1 MCAQAS
7 ARSATAHRISVPASS
22 AYQET
27 KETRPGRAARRTPHT
42 PAGMHAE
49 GNVVASALVFAAA
62 VALDALTALPT
73 SVYADLPTSLRTTS
87 LVLVCLIGAPA
98 VDFDYLGEQ
107 RALVC
112 LLLAVVAWL
121 GWHRGDV
128 HARIADAIY
137 VLIGSWSA
145 TGFFELSGPKRG
157 ERGYSELGRRE
168 NVAALAAGFLL
179 YAGVRATRAGMRHPI
194 EVVAFTETHDD
205 VEAHGVAMADDLVAS
220 GMVFGGLLC
229 VFAACYVLYNH
240 EAVHYHGC
248 GSICGVIGV
257 LSVLVFASA
266 FVVQIALFA
275 HMEELAILFG
285 DASCHGDAAVCG
297 AAFRARR
304 FYASNGSPATLWAC
318 AVGLTLLAFPHDRR
332 CRSRSEYYAARAA
345 ANGDVASADAVV
357 DEYDA
362 DVYGHRRAATT
373 SGWVAVL
380 ASAVALAVVWLFS
393 DNASLLSSVEIVLLY
408 VSIPVAWFGES
419 WLACG
424 LHAGGIGVYTAA
436 RLGSALGYD
445 LSYLTHWCVG
455 ATLLITT
462 VLGATTGITEL
473 LYNSRFS
480 KRRWV
485 EWVETLTALLLVAL
499 ASVQLLLTL
508 ASLSLGAG
516 YDGSKI
522 GDARTWRQTSFEW
535 ATQHCVSFFFAAALV
550 GGRFEIQNPAI
561 ARATLR
567 SVWFGTPALL
577 VALWTGALVLLDEA
591 IPYTSAWEP
600 VPIAIAVLGAAVP
613 WATVGSVVC

>member
-1 MCAQAS
+1 
-7 ARSATAHRISVPASS
+7 
-22 AYQET
+22 
-27 KETRPGRAARRTPHT
+27 
-42 PAGMHAE
+42 MHAE
-49 GNVVASALVFAAA
+49 GNVVASALVFATA
-62 VALDALTALPT
+62 VALDALTALPAT
-73 SVYADLPTSLRTTS
+73 VYADVPTSLRTTA

-98 VDFDYLGEQ
+98 VDFDYFGEQ
-107 RALVC
+107 RALAC

-128 HARIADAIY
+128 HARAADAIY
-137 VLIGSWSA
+137 VLVGSWSA

-168 NVAALAAGFLL
+168 NVAALSAGFLL
-179 YAGVRATRAGMRHPI
+179 YAGVRATRAGMRHPV

-205 VEAHGVAMADDLVAS
+205 VEAHGVAMADDLVAA
-220 GMVFGGLLC
+220 GTVFGGLLC
-229 VFAACYVLYNH
+229 VFAACYVLYH
-240 EAVHYHGC
+240 REAVHYHGC
-248 GSICGVIGV
+248 GAVCGVVGV

-275 HMEELAILFG
+275 HMAELAILFG
-285 DASCHGDAAVCG
+285 DAACHGDVVVCA

-304 FYASNGSPATLWAC
+304 FYACNGSPATLWAC

-332 CRSRSEYYAARAA
+332 CRSRSEYYATRAA
-345 ANGDVASADAVV
+345 ANGDG
-357 DEYDA
+357 DEYDV

-380 ASAVALAVVWLFS
+380 ASAVALAIVWLFS
-393 DNASLLSSVEIVLLY
+393 DSTSLLSSVEIVLLY

-419 WLACG
+419 WIACG
-424 LHAGGIGVYTAA
+424 LHAGGIGVYTAS

-445 LSYLTHWCVG
+445 LSYLTHWCVA
-455 ATLLITT
+455 ATLLFTM
-462 VLGATTGITEL
+462 VLCATTGITEL

-516 YDGSKI
+516 YDGSRI
-522 GDARTWRQTSFEW
+522 GDARTWSQTSFEW
-535 ATQHCVSFFFAAALV
+535 ALQHCISFFFAAALV
-550 GGRFEIQNPAI
+550 GGRFEVQNPAI
-561 ARATLR
+561 TRATLR

-577 VALWTGALVLLDEA
+577 LVLWAGALVLLDEA
-591 IPYTSAWEP
+591 IPYAQAWEP
-600 VPIAIAVLGAAVP
+600 VPIAIAVLGAAAP

>member
-1 MCAQAS
+1 
-7 ARSATAHRISVPASS
+7 
-22 AYQET
+22 
-27 KETRPGRAARRTPHT
+27 
-42 PAGMHAE
+42 MHAE
-49 GNVVASALVFAAA
+49 GNVVASSLVFAAA

-73 SVYADLPTSLRTTS
+73 AVHADVPTSLRTTS

-98 VDFDYLGEQ
+98 VEPEFLGEQ
-107 RALVC
+107 RALAC
-112 LLLAVVAWL
+112 MLLAVAGWL

-137 VLIGSWSA
+137 VLVGAWFA

-157 ERGYSELGRRE
+157 ERGFSARGRRE
-168 NVAALAAGFLL
+168 NAAALAAGLL
-179 YAGVRATRAGMRHPI
+179 FYAGVRATRAGMRHPA

-205 VEAHGVAMADDLVAS
+205 VEARGVAMADDLVAA
-220 GMVFGGLLC
+220 GTVFGGLLC
-229 VFAACYVLYNH
+229 VFAACYVLYHH
-240 EAVHYHGC
+240 EAVHVHGC
-248 GSICGVIGV
+248 GSVCGVIGV

-285 DASCHGDAAVCG
+285 DASCNGDAAVCE

-304 FYASNGSPATLWAC
+304 FYACNGSPATLWAS

-332 CRSRSEYYAARAA
+332 CRSRKDYFAAKAA
-345 ANGDVASADAVV
+345 ANGDADGAHGY
-357 DEYDA
+357 E
-362 DVYGHRRAATT
+362 DVFGHGRAATT

-380 ASAVALAVVWLFS
+380 ASAVALAVIWLFA
-393 DNASLLSSVEIVLLY
+393 DRAPLLTSVEVVLLY
-408 VSIPVAWFGES
+408 VSVPVAWFGES
-419 WLACG
+419 WLACW
-424 LHAGGIGVYTAA
+424 LHAGGVGLYTAA

-445 LSYLTHWCVG
+445 LSYLTHWCVA

-462 VLGATTGITEL
+462 VLGATTGTTEL

-516 YDGSKI
+516 YDGSQI
-522 GDARTWRQTSFEW
+522 GDTRSWSQTSFEW
-535 ATQHCVSFFFAAALV
+535 ALQHNISFFFAAALV
-550 GGRFEIQNPAI
+550 GGRFELQNPAI

-567 SVWFGTPALL
+567 TVWFGTPALL
-577 VALWTGALVLLDEA
+577 VALWVGALVLLGEA

-600 VPIAIAVLGAAVP
+600 VPIAIAVLGAAAP